1 MGIVFSIKSFA
12 PLLNCMLP
20 GNRLETHLPHLGE
33 KLHIFNDSKVG
44 KACLFLIGQW
54 LKLAHLGFLKYNFVV
69 IALLLLLA
77 AEVATMHVKIIPNN
91 QIASPGQSTS
101 QVEAAGYND
110 VEVDSTAIV
119 LTPVLAQSVEA
130 VRDKLIA
137 SGISEKDVADACA
150 WARRPKE

>member
-12 PLLNCMLP
+12 PLLNCILP
-20 GNRLETHLPHLGE
+20 GNRLKTHLLHLGE

-54 LKLAHLGFLKYNFVV
+54 LKLAHLDFLKYNFAV

-77 AEVATMHVKIIPNN
+77 AEVATMHVKITPNN

-110 VEVDSTAIV
+110 VEVDSTAVV